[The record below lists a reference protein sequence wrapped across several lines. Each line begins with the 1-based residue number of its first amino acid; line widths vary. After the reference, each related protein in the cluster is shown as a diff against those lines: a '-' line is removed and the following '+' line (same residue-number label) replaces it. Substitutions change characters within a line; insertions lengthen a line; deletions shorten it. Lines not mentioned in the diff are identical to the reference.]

1 MTSSNSDA
9 SLHAATTSMANE
21 IATGDSVNDELR
33 RQQAAAD
40 EDFIDIFVRFV
51 NEREIKLRVK
61 PNDTISF
68 LKRY

>member
-1 MTSSNSDA
+1 
-9 SLHAATTSMANE
+9 MANE
-21 IATGDSVNDELR
+21 IATGDSVN
-33 RQQAAAD
+33 QQAAAAD

>member
-1 MTSSNSDA
+1 MNSSNSDV
-9 SLHAATTSMANE
+9 SLQAATTSIANE
-21 IATGDSVNDELR
+21 IATGDSVNEELR
-33 RQQAAAD
+33 RQQATAN

>member
-1 MTSSNSDA
+1 MSSSNSDA
-9 SLHAATTSMANE
+9 SLHAATTSMAND
-21 IATGDSVNDELR
+21 IATGDSVN
-33 RQQAAAD
+33 QQAAAAAD